1 MTAPRALS
9 FPVRS
14 PDPAPGVAHVLMV
27 CQANRCR
34 SPFAA
39 AIARRLAG
47 DSLEIH
53 SGGLMAGGYP
63 MPRAGIETGAMLGI
77 DFSSHRSRELDRT
90 DLDGFD
96 LILTMANA
104 QAREL
109 AADNPQLIERI
120 FTVKQFARW
129 ITEHPKPRRMA
140 LGGWLDNV
148 AQDRPR
154 TDFLGDDE
162 SDDIADPINSPVG
175 EWVDMA
181 RELTDLLGRIVT
193 ALGATR
199 A

>member
-1 MTAPRALS
+1 MTASHDRS
-9 FPVRS
+9 FPMRS
-14 PDPAPGVAHVLMV
+14 PDPQPGVTHVLMV

-39 AIARRLAG
+39 AIAERLAD

-53 SGGLMAGGYP
+53 SGGLMAGGFP
-63 MPRAGIETGAMLGI
+63 MPSAGIETGATLGI
-77 DFSSHRSRELDRT
+77 DFSSHRSRELDRA

-96 LILTMANA
+96 LILTMARA

-109 AADNPQLIERI
+109 VADNPQLLGRI
-120 FTVKQFARW
+120 FTLKQFDRW
-129 ITEHPKPRRMA
+129 IADHPKPRRMA
-140 LGGWLDNV
+140 LGSWLDNV

-162 SDDIADPINSPVG
+162 NDDIADPINSPASG
-175 EWVDMA
+175 WVQMA
-181 RELTDLLGRIVT
+181 REQTLLLGRIVA

-199 A
+199 V